1 MAYSKINIFEFCK
14 NTQLVKR
21 DDSLINNG
29 LNYKYMGITG
39 DGMVQLLREDGEIC
53 FTRQSNFN
61 CNYKFKNQEEITNRF
76 LDTINNE
83 KK

>member
-1 MAYSKINIFEFCK
+1 MAYLKINIFEFCK

-21 DDSLINNG
+21 DDSLMNNG
-29 LNYKYMGITG
+29 VNYKYMGITG
-39 DGMVQLLREDGEIC
+39 DGMVQLLREDSEIC

-61 CNYKFKNQEEITNRF
+61 SNYKFNNEEEISNRF
-76 LDTINNE
+76 LKTINND